1 MHRKCV
7 AMPTI
12 DIVLLIGN
20 KRKRKQE
27 IAATLVFVCTGH

>member
-1 MHRKCV
+1 MARKCV

-12 DIVLLIGN
+12 DIVQLIVN
-20 KRKRKQE
+20 QRQRKQE